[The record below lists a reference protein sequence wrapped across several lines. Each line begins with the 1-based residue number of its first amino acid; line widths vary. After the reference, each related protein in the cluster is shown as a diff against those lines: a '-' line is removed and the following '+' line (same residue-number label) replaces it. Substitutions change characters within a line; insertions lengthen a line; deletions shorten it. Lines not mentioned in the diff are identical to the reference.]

1 MPRDLESEKATLA
14 GLPPLTK
21 SPAQD
26 HDGAADR
33 DPGDKLLKDMQKGQS
48 RDQLHP
54 LVQTLNPSYIDGCA
68 KLEAAAFPAD
78 QAASREK
85 FVYRLT
91 VCGELSLGLFTTSD
105 DAPAQVV
112 TASTAHVVESGA
124 APERKEF
131 LLAHICATKTR
142 NELISDDDMKVP
154 PNWRDQPHPAD
165 ATVGH
170 QEDGR
175 TIALHSLAVE
185 PKFQGQGLG
194 RTLLKAYVQR
204 MQNSGV
210 ADRISILTYDRL
222 VSFYESAGFENRG
235 ASKAQY
241 GGGGWVD
248 MVLVFPENPN
258 GPKKGSE

>member
-1 MPRDLESEKATLA
+1 MHIISGALHRGFLFR
-14 GLPPLTK
+14 
-21 SPAQD
+21 PAL
-26 HDGAADR
+26 R
-33 DPGDKLLKDMQKGQS
+33 STPS
-48 RDQLHP
+48 RAP
-54 LVQTLNPSYIDGCA
+54 AP
-68 KLEAAAFPAD
+68 AAFCRPAR
-78 QAASREK
+78 ASHAPNVASQ

-194 RTLLKAYVQR
+194 KTLLKAYVQR

-222 VSFYESAGFENRG
+222 VSFYESVGFENRG
-235 ASKAQY
+235 ASKVQY

-248 MVLVFPENPN
+248 MVRSFNSPSSTRQEADQRRSWCSRRTPTARRREASR
-258 GPKKGSE
+258 G